1 MINFNIDERSIINMY
16 KGMTANRT
24 STINRILSNID
35 YVEEKELKDL
45 MNITATKLKKI
56 TDEEF
61 SVLDLEDTLI
71 ETPVD
76 ENNWTSSITKGI
88 YHLQVEKLKEI
99 KQDMELKRSEL
110 NNLIVSEATKDQFLS
125 ISIEL
130 DSLIN
135 DFLSLKNNKYHS

>member
-88 YHLQVEKLKEI
+88 YHLQVERLKEI
-99 KQDMELKRSEL
+99 KPDMELKRSEL
-110 NNLIVSEATKDQFLS
+110 NNLIVSEATKDQILS

>member
-110 NNLIVSEATKDQFLS
+110 NNLIVSEATKDQILS